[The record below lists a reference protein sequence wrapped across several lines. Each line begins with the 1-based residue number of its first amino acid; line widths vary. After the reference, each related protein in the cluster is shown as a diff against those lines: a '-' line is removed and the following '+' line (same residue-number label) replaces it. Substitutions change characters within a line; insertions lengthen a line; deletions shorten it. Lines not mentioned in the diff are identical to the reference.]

1 MVRDGRAVAIMTR
14 ETSVGLIRG
23 GRIVDKPLE
32 DLADALCTMIAGGD
46 FPIRGAGTVLRH
58 GTPRVADGV
67 LHLDEEGFVR
77 FATPTPAPASTA
89 WA

>member
-1 MVRDGRAVAIMTR
+1 
-14 ETSVGLIRG
+14 
-23 GRIVDKPLE
+23 
-32 DLADALCTMIAGGD
+32 MIAGGD

-77 FATPTPAPASTA
+77 FATPNARSCFHRLGIGVDMRDCLNVCAIPIRWRCPPENS
-89 WA
+89 